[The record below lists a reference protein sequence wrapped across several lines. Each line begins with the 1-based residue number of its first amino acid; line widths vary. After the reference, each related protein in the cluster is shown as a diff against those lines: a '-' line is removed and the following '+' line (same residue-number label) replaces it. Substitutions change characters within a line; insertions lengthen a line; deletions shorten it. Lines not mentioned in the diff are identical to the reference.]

1 MAYFLKKISLIAF
14 CLALML
20 AVSTAQAQQ
29 PARTFLL
36 TVPLSGPLERMGHQA
51 KAGAELALKTWGGGF
66 NLEIADEAAAPRED
80 LDFSSVAIALGYFT
94 ESRFQ
99 LDAPKFL
106 YLRKPVLLPY
116 LTTAEPASRGPA
128 TFFRLMPTYAEQGEY
143 LALELLNLNRRPRR
157 ILIIEGRA
165 GGQAELVAALT
176 QTLADPPQPTPPPPP
191 EKDKRAPKAPAPVK
205 PLDSKALI
213 LTVDPDQAMKPGEI
227 QELAKENPDII
238 ILALGLDDA
247 LRLAPVLAESKWA
260 KTPLWSGTILG
271 FREIGSAYTALNL
284 NLSLCLP
291 VTNLAKSAGNK
302 EVQRFKDKY
311 AASWHTQ
318 PTWISAL
325 AYDGLTLAIRAVSS
339 GESPSETLA
348 YLIGENRYA
357 LGTYD
362 LVPGGGGRPPL
373 DMMQVKSETVGF
385 LP

>member
-1 MAYFLKKISLIAF
+1 MAYFLKKVSLTAI
-14 CLALML
+14 CLFALL

-66 NLEIADEAAAPRED
+66 NLEIADETADPRED
-80 LDFSSVAIALGYFT
+80 LDYSSVAIALGYFT

-106 YLRKPVLLPY
+106 YLRKPVFLPY
-116 LTTAEPASRGPA
+116 LTTPEAASRGPA
-128 TFFRLMPTYAEQGEY
+128 TFFRLMPTYAEQGAH
-143 LALELLNLNRRPRR
+143 LALEMLSLNKRPQR
-157 ILIIEGRA
+157 ILIIEGQA
-165 GGQAELVAALT
+165 IGQAELAQALT

-191 EKDKRAPKAPAPVK
+191 EKGKRAPKAPVAIK

-227 QELAKENPDII
+227 QELAKVNPDII
-238 ILALGLDDA
+238 ILAVGMDDA
-247 LRLAPVLAESKWA
+247 LRLAPVLAESKWS
-260 KTPLWSGTILG
+260 KVPIWSGTILG
-271 FREIGSAYTALNL
+271 FREIGSAYAALDL

-291 VTNLAKSAGNK
+291 VTNLARSAGNK

-311 AASWHTQ
+311 AAVWHTQ

-325 AYDGLTLAIRAVSS
+325 AYDSLTLAIRAVSS
-339 GESPSETLA
+339 GETSSETLA
-348 YLIGENRYA
+348 YLEGESRQA
-357 LGTYD
+357 LATYN
-362 LVPGGGGRPPL
+362 LAPGGGGHPPL